1 MVRTPLSREE
11 VHELLAHEKICWLGT
26 ISPKG
31 EPHLI
36 PIYFGFF
43 DDRVHII
50 FVSSKSKSIRN
61 VENNQSVCF
70 GINVGEREGEIRCVL
85 ISGKAEVT
93 NNVNLLKRAYRKILT
108 KYSPSKKEGEE
119 FLQKLIVSG
128 AIAKRVMVV
137 IKPAKIISWK
147 L

>member
-1 MVRTPLSREE
+1 MVGIPLSKEE
-11 VHELLAHEKICWLGT
+11 IRELLANEKTCWLGT

-36 PIYFGFF
+36 PIHFRFF

-61 VENNQSVCF
+61 IENNPSVCF
-70 GINVGEREGEIRCVL
+70 GINVGEKTGEIKCVL
-85 ISGKAEVT
+85 INGKAKVT
-93 NNVNLLKRAYRKILT
+93 NNINLLKRAYRKILT
-108 KYSPSKKEGEE
+108 KYLPSKKEGEE

-128 AIAKRVMVV
+128 AIAKRTLVV
-137 IKPAKIISWK
+137 IKSEKVVSWK